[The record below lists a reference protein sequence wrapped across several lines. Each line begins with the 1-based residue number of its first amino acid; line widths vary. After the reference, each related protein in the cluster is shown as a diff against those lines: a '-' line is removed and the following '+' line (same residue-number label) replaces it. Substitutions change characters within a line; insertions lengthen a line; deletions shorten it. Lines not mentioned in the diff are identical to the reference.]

1 MNRIYAIVSP
11 FPSQTFSQSSP
22 LLTCNAKT
30 CFHIVLLISL
40 SLFTF
45 TAVARLYG
53 LCCGASVDMWSL
65 RMERTL
71 EENEK
76 CFMAGDWTKESYRS
90 RGALELKK
98 LTREGG

>member
-1 MNRIYAIVSP
+1 
-11 FPSQTFSQSSP
+11 
-22 LLTCNAKT
+22 
-30 CFHIVLLISL
+30 
-40 SLFTF
+40 
-45 TAVARLYG
+45 
-53 LCCGASVDMWSL
+53 MWSL